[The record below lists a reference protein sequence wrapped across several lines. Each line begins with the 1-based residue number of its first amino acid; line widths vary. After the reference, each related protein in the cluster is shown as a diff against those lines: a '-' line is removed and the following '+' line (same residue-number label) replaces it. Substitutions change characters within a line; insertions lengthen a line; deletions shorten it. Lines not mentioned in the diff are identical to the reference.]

1 MSRKNNLLNQ
11 KITALYCRISLDDGS
26 QNESMS
32 ISNQKLLLKDYAEK
46 NGMPRYEYYVDDGYT
61 GRNFN
66 RPSFK
71 RLIADI
77 EAGKIGCV
85 ITKDLSRL
93 GRNYI
98 EAGSYIEIFFPKHNV
113 RYIAVTDGV
122 DSLTRQEMDIT
133 PFKNIL
139 NDMYS
144 RDISKKVLAGRM
156 TRSRQGKFCGGQPP
170 LGLMR
175 DPEEKGHLILDPDT
189 APTIR
194 KIFDLALNGWGCMRI
209 AKQLMEDKIP
219 ITRVKSNTECDVN
232 YYSWGSA
239 RISHIL
245 RNPFYKGAH
254 LVCRTHQ
261 KGIRSNTYDIIPRE
275 DWEVLEGCHE
285 AIVSPEDWEKVQEL
299 IDRRPPIME
308 GNACPFY
315 NLFHGII
322 YCATCGKSM
331 QVRYEKVGRTGK
343 NRFTGEEREPIDKA
357 YYICQT
363 YNRLGKNSCTSH
375 KVEARDLYN
384 LVLKDI
390 QELAA
395 MALKDVESFYQR
407 ISSRMERRYLAD
419 ASEMEK
425 ERERLEARNREIDD
439 MFLNLYTDK
448 AKGIL
453 SEQRFVKLT
462 AAMERE
468 QEENQKQLK
477 ELALSL
483 RRSNEQESDVRTFI
497 REIRQY
503 ATIQELDE
511 GILNRLIS
519 RILVGEVKKVD
530 GEKFQEI
537 KIIYNF
543 VGEIP
548 AVTE

>member
-1 MSRKNNLLNQ
+1 MNRKKQENQ
-11 KITALYCRISLDDGS
+11 KITALYCRISLDDGGD
-26 QNESMS
+26 NESMS
-32 ISNQKLLLKDYAEK
+32 ISNQKIMLRDFAEK
-46 NGMPRYEYYVDDGYT
+46 NGMFQHEYYVDDGYT

-66 RPSFK
+66 RPAFQ
-71 RLIADI
+71 RMIADI

-98 EAGSYIEIFFPKHNV
+98 EAGSYIEIFFPNHNV
-113 RYIAVTDGV
+113 RYIAITDGV
-122 DSLTRQEMDIT
+122 DSLTRREMDIT

-144 RDISKKVLAGRM
+144 RDISKKVLSGI
-156 TRSRQGKFCGGQPP
+156 TIRSRQGKFCGGTPP

-175 DPEEKGHLILDPDT
+175 DPEDKGHLIIDPKT
-189 APTIR
+189 APIIR
-194 KIFDLALNGWGCMRI
+194 KIYDYALDGLGCMRI
-209 AKQLMEDKIP
+209 SKKLMEEKIP
-219 ITRVKSNTECDVN
+219 ITHVKSNTERQEN
-232 YYSWGSA
+232 YYYWAGS

-254 LVCRTHQ
+254 LVFRTHQ

-275 DWEVLEGCHE
+275 EWEIIENCHE
-285 AIVSPEDWEKVQEL
+285 AIVSPEEWDKVQEL
-299 IDRRPPIME
+299 IDRRPPIMQ

-343 NRFTGEEREPIDKA
+343 NRFAGEQREPIDKS

-363 YNRLGKNSCTSH
+363 YNRLGKNACISQ
-375 KVEARDLYN
+375 KIEARDLYN

-390 QELAA
+390 QEMAKT
-395 MALKDVESFYQR
+395 ALKDADAFYQR
-407 ISSRMERRYLAD
+407 LSSRMEHRYMAD
-419 ASEMEK
+419 ASQMQK
-425 ERERLEARNREIDD
+425 ERERLEVRNREIDE

-453 SEQRFVKLT
+453 SEQQFVKLT
-462 AAMERE
+462 ATME
-468 QEENQKQLK
+468 QEQENNQRRLQ
-477 ELALSL
+477 ELL
-483 RRSNEQESDVRTFI
+483 RMLQQSDAQESEVRTFI

-511 GILNRLIS
+511 AVLNRLIS
-519 RILVGEVKKVD
+519 RILVAEVRKVD
-530 GEKFQEI
+530 GQKVQEVRI
-537 KIIYNF
+537 VYNF
-543 VGEIP
+543 VGEIF
-548 AVTE
+548 